1 LLLPLSSSS
10 SSIIFFFRDEEVGWM
25 DVDAVAVLSARERL
39 APMAVIG
46 TDEGTDD
53 GTDDDGILGKM
64 NGKDDHGR
72 TD

>member
-39 APMAVIG
+39 ALVAVI
-46 TDEGTDD
+46 
-53 GTDDDGILGKM
+53 GTDDDGILGQM
-64 NGKDDHGR
+64 DGKDDHGR

>member
-1 LLLPLSSSS
+1 MRKL
-10 SSIIFFFRDEEVGWM
+10 DGWM

-39 APMAVIG
+39 APVAVIE

-53 GTDDDGILGKM
+53 GTKDDGILGQM
-64 NGKDDHGR
+64 DGKDDHGR